1 VGALLIVM
9 QRSIARAPIGRDE
22 IVEDRLIEQFVTHA
36 AVERFAGPV
45 LHRFSGGNEMPSD
58 PTVLSPGEH
67 NVGGELG
74 SMVGDDQIGFA
85 APGDDRVEFAP
96 HPPAGD

>member
-1 VGALLIVM
+1 VI
-9 QRSIARAPIGRDE
+9 E

-36 AVERFAGPV
+36 AVERLADPV
-45 LHRFSGGNEMPSD
+45 LHRFSRGNEMPSD
-58 PTVLSPGEH
+58 PTALSPDEH
-67 NVGGELG
+67 SVGGELG

-85 APGDDRVEFAP
+85 APGDDSVEFAR